1 MKPELHFLPPRQSV
15 IYHYTER
22 MLRETGT
29 NRRTFAMVVAEQYLQ
44 LVAEDDQ
51 DVAFRITRGGTA
63 ADGDKKHNGQILGR
77 YLDGVVRK
85 LPADLEDAWVL
96 SLPEPY
102 RSDCERDLARR
113 RKMLAVRMPIDGEAA
128 HAVGVARMATEFGDL
143 MSAYAPALA
152 DGRIDAADLP
162 HVVRILDAS
171 DDLICAVVA
180 MRRQVQALVTDKAGA
195 Q

>member
-1 MKPELHFLPPRQSV
+1 MKPALQFLPPRQSV

-96 SLPEPY
+96 SFPEPY
-102 RSDCERDLARR
+102 RSDCERDLSRR
-113 RKMLAVRMPIDGEAA
+113 RSMLAVRMPDDGTAGQ
-128 HAVGVARMATEFGDL
+128 AVGLATLAHEFGQL
-143 MSAYAPALA
+143 MSALAPALA
-152 DGRIDAADLP
+152 DGRIDHADLP
-162 HVVRILDAS
+162 HARRILDGS
-171 DDLICAVVA
+171 DDLICATVA
-180 MRRQVQALVTDKAGA
+180 VRRQVQGLLPPTVAGA
-195 Q
+195 